1 MVRGIEEPSL
11 FFIVN
16 PRAGLGVVRFSTIA
30 RRLRERGVPFAAAA
44 TTGPGDATTLA
55 RLACGQ
61 GFRAIVCVG
70 GDGTINEVV
79 NGLATPKGEV
89 DQRPIVGMIPTG
101 TAQDFPRGVG
111 IPLERGGAI
120 DRLLEGQETRVDVGR
135 IRFGDGRVRLF
146 VNVLGVG
153 FDAEVAE
160 RAQDVRRTM
169 PSIPAHVVGF
179 ASTLAGYHNK
189 SISICFDAREGG
201 GTRFRCNMVAVAN
214 GPSYAGGMRL
224 APDAIMD
231 DGLLDIVVVGDVD
244 KIELLLNFPS
254 VYTGKHVGH
263 EKVAIHRAPCVW
275 LESEEEALVQADGD
289 VVGRLPAQVD
299 VLPRALRLIR

>member
-1 MVRGIEEPSL
+1 MRRIEEPAF

-16 PRAGLGVVRFSTIA
+16 PRAGLGGVRFSTIA
-30 RRLRERGVPFAAAA
+30 SRLRGRGVPFAAAA

-79 NGLATPKGEV
+79 NGLVTPEDGV
-89 DQRPIVGMIPTG
+89 DQRPLLGMIPTG
-101 TAQDFPRGVG
+101 TAQDFSRGAG
-111 IPLERGGAI
+111 IPLERGAAI
-120 DRLLEGQETRVDVGR
+120 DRLLEEQETRVDVGR

-160 RAQDVRRTM
+160 RAQDVRGAI

-179 ASTLAGYHNK
+179 ASALAGYRNK
-189 SISICFDAREGG
+189 TISISFDEREGG

-214 GPSYAGGMRL
+214 GSSYAGGMRL
-224 APDAIMD
+224 APGASLD

-244 KIELLLNFPS
+244 KIEFLLNFPS
-254 VYTGKHVGH
+254 VFTGKHVGH
-263 EKVAIHRAPCVW
+263 EKVVIYRAPCVW

-289 VVGRLPAQVD
+289 VVGRLPAQVE